1 MAVKYF
7 CDRCQREARE
17 WDLKIVRVLA
27 PPEVPLAIEVCPD
40 CAHEIREFAR
50 AQTDASSSDGEEPGS
65 GAPNHGVRERLPVV
79 GTASMAAALPLA
91 RGLLYLGIVILF
103 FFLGSWLMPG

>member
-27 PPEVPLAIEVCPD
+27 PPEVPLAIEACPE

-50 AQTDASSSDGEEPGS
+50 TQTPEDVYDDDEHRARAKPQE
-65 GAPNHGVRERLPVV
+65 RERTPRVAA
-79 GTASMAAALPLA
+79 ASVAASALPLA
-91 RGLLYLGIVILF
+91 RGLLYLGIAVLF
-103 FFLGSWLMPG
+103 FFLGNWLLPG